1 MFCKPAFSKSL
12 LLVGPNLT
20 IGIDN
25 ISSNVS
31 AFTSWQYFTTL
42 SSARISSGDTE
53 LFNNLNIYPN
63 PTSGIF
69 NISFVSENENSFNL
83 TILDSYGKIIEI
95 ENKELFIGEFTKQVN
110 LSEYPKGIYIV
121 QIKTND
127 SFISKRIVL
136 Q

>member
-1 MFCKPAFSKSL
+1 M
-12 LLVGPNLT
+12 
-20 IGIDN
+20 
-25 ISSNVS
+25 
-31 AFTSWQYFTTL
+31 
-42 SSARISSGDTE
+42 
-53 LFNNLNIYPN
+53 FNNLNIYPN

-69 NISFVSENENSFNL
+69 NISFVSEDENSFNL
-83 TILDSYGKIIEI
+83 KILDSYGKIIEI

-110 LSEYPKGIYIV
+110 LSEYPRGIYIV